1 METAPEL
8 RRRDL
13 PGVIGAHGRDVRGI
27 EDPRLQERE
36 LPVELDP
43 VDLEGV
49 VGDPEIGQPI
59 ALEEALIGEIVDRE
73 NAGDVLSAP
82 GQIGG
87 ARLPCQSLRC
97 SRSGRQSG
105 SPSPGR
111 CRRQPGEARETQIVV
126 RPVDAERVPVRGAL
140 PVIEFR
146 AQQYVDREPVAGP
159 GAPEATGRDP
169 ERCPQAADPLDRFGP
184 ARTGRR

>member
-82 GQIGG
+82 
-87 ARLPCQSLRC
+87 AR
-97 SRSGRQSG
+97 
-105 SPSPGR
+105 
-111 CRRQPGEARETQIVV
+111 
-126 RPVDAERVPVRGAL
+126 
-140 PVIEFR
+140 
-146 AQQYVDREPVAGP
+146 
-159 GAPEATGRDP
+159 
-169 ERCPQAADPLDRFGP
+169 
-184 ARTGRR
+184 